1 MIALNSKSKVI
12 FEHIESENIKF
23 SDLAKSLSTV
33 GAYYPSFKNWLYFT
47 FRKEMIE
54 GKRSIVIART
64 GNGIAGLSLLKN
76 TLDEKKICTFYVS
89 PSYRGIGVG
98 HQLMDASTSYLGDKN
113 IKITVAEER
122 NPDIYPLLKSKGF
135 SIEKKVSGYYRDNVD
150 EYFYSLK

>member
-33 GAYYPSFKNWLYFT
+33 GAYYPNFKNWLYFT

-64 GNGIAGLSLLKN
+64 GNSIAGLSLLKH
-76 TLDEKKICTFYVS
+76 TIDEKKICTFYVS

-98 HQLMDASTSYLGDKN
+98 HQLMDAATSYLGDKD

-122 NPDIYPLLKSKGF
+122 NLELYPLLKSKGF
-135 SIEKKVSGYYRDNVD
+135 SIESNVIGYYRENIN